1 MATTQRYP
9 SPTQTQSGGDGPF
22 YNRPH
27 ATAQNPPPAHDAQ
40 EEADDLQL
48 RADLARSL
56 APITASQQ
64 SPPQENSQHASPHP
78 YDDESDLRAQLAQGT
93 IGLHEGSPADQQDL
107 SAAAKAKDQRQ
118 KVSRACDECRR
129 KKVRFHES
137 QHAHVLTRGTTD
149 SVRCNKRNFVR
160 GLLQLS

>member
-22 YNRPH
+22 YTRPH
-27 ATAQNPPPAHDAQ
+27 TEPQNPPPQHDPQ

-64 SPPQENSQHASPHP
+64 SPQERDHEPSPNP

-93 IGLHEGSPADQQDL
+93 LGLHEESPVDQQGL
-107 SAAAKAKDQRQ
+107 NGAAKGKDQRQ

-129 KKVRFHES
+129 KKARYS
-137 QHAHVLTRGTTD
+137 QTTMCAFVD
-149 SVRCNKRNFVR
+149 SRTIDSLRCAK
-160 GLLQLS
+160 